1 MSGPVGASPIVAGDI
16 RVSEERE
23 GAVLSCR
30 VRGPGLPERLWFR
43 VVPELATALAPT
55 GDAFV
60 PPLLL
65 VAMSQNTRLVI
76 EGEVSAALLA
86 TAPAIMEIFEQ
97 SSAVI
102 GHPMCPVLVEAQA
115 RPAGGG
121 RGHAA
126 GAFFSGG
133 IDSFYTVLRN
143 LARYPP
149 TDPRR
154 ITDLIFVH
162 GFDIALADERLFAEV
177 RDRLDG
183 AARDLGTRLVP
194 VTTNARIALA
204 GLPWDYAHGAAMAA
218 VGLGLARRLHTCYIA
233 GAKSMRTSG
242 FWGTHPGLDP
252 LWSTE
257 TMEFV
262 HDGAQLGRMVKA
274 RLVAGSPVALR
285 VLRICWKNPGGSYNC
300 GRCEKCM
307 RTMILLTL
315 CGSLERA
322 ETLPGVVDPEALA
335 EVEIPAPFIGMW
347 QGLGR
352 RLAADGRHPDLL
364 RALERALAR
373 ASRRRPRLDQAVDRV
388 FRALARIGLT
398 HQRITWLDRRL
409 LRGGGARAFRRLAG
423 RG

>member
-1 MSGPVGASPIVAGDI
+1 MSGPVGGGPIVTSDI

-30 VRGPGLPERLWFR
+30 VRGTGLPERLWFR
-43 VVPELATALAPT
+43 VVPELAAALAPT

-65 VAMSQNTRLVI
+65 AAMSRNTRLVI
-76 EGEVSAALLA
+76 EGEVSTALLA
-86 TAPAIMEIFEQ
+86 TVPAIMEIFEQ
-97 SSAVI
+97 SSAII
-102 GHPMCPVLVEAQA
+102 GHRMCPVPVEAQP

-121 RGHAA
+121 RGRAA
-126 GAFFSGG
+126 AAFFSGG

-162 GFDIALADERLFAEV
+162 GFDIALAEERRFAEV

-183 AARDLGTRLVP
+183 TARDLGTRLVP
-194 VTTNARIALA
+194 VTTNARVALT

-262 HDGAQLGRMVKA
+262 HDGAQLGKMVKA
-274 RLVAGSPVALR
+274 QLVAASPVALR
-285 VLRICWKNPGGSYNC
+285 VLRICWENPGGSYNC
-300 GRCEKCM
+300 GRCEKCL
-307 RTMILLTL
+307 RTMVLLTL
-315 CGSLERA
+315 CGALGRA
-322 ETLPGVVDPEALA
+322 ETLPGTVDSETLA
-335 EVEIPAPFIGMW
+335 ELQIPASFIGMW

-352 RLAADGRHPDLL
+352 RLAADGRRPDLL
-364 RALERALAR
+364 RALERALTR
-373 ASRRRPRLDQAVDRV
+373 ASRRRSRLDQVVDPV
-388 FRALARIGLT
+388 FRALAKIGLT
-398 HQRITWLDRRL
+398 HQRIERLDRWL
-409 LRGGGARAFRRLAG
+409 LRGGGARAFRRLGG
-423 RG
+423 RR